1 MAKPSGTTAAPAS
14 RRRKAPA
21 APTVNL
27 AISSAGA
34 SWSVSASRGAR
45 TIIKNVP
52 VAPGVVTA
60 IAELLA
66 QTGLSEAVAEI
77 NETARQQ
84 AQQRA
89 EELRAEL
96 SDLEAV
102 LATHRA
108 PR

>member
-1 MAKPSGTTAAPAS
+1 MSVT
-14 RRRKAPA
+14 
-21 APTVNL
+21 
-27 AISSAGA
+27 ISSSGA
-34 SWSVSASRGAR
+34 AWSVSASRGAR
-45 TIIKNVP
+45 TIAKNLP
-52 VAPGVVTA
+52 VTPGMVTA
-60 IAELLA
+60 IADLLDQPA
-66 QTGLSEAVAEI
+66 VSEAVAEI
-77 NETARQQ
+77 NETARQL

>member
-1 MAKPSGTTAAPAS
+1 MT
-14 RRRKAPA
+14 
-21 APTVNL
+21 
-27 AISSAGA
+27 ISSTGA

-52 VAPGVVTA
+52 IAPGVVTA

-66 QTGLSEAVAEI
+66 QAGLSEAVAEI
-77 NETARQQ
+77 NETARLQ